1 MSFDIDWDSSKLK
14 RTFKIL
20 DKVLAPEEEVEKAV
34 VSRSSNNTLYHRSAI
49 IATDQRVL
57 MIEPKYVGI
66 SYNTV
71 SYDWRDVIDCHLKKG
86 FFSARITVSPV
97 PGHGPALVVGSL
109 KKRDATEFHA
119 YALDRIEEMEET
131 RRQQVYGR
139 KTAAPPPKP
148 KPVEEDPGV
157 KALARL
163 KKLYDQGLITR
174 SEYERKKQDLL
185 DKLL

>member
-20 DKVLAPEEEVEKAV
+20 DKELAPDEEVEKAV

-49 IATDQRVL
+49 IATDRRVL
-57 MIEPKYVGI
+57 MIEPKYIGI
-66 SYNTV
+66 SYNIV

-86 FFSARITVSPV
+86 IFSARVTVSPV

-119 YALDRIEEMEET
+119 YALERIEELET
-131 RRQQVYGR
+131 ERSQQVFGR
-139 KTAAPPPKP
+139 KQETPTSTSID
-148 KPVEEDPGV
+148 EDPGV

-163 KKLYDQGLITR
+163 KTLYDQGLITR

-185 DKLL
+185 DQLL